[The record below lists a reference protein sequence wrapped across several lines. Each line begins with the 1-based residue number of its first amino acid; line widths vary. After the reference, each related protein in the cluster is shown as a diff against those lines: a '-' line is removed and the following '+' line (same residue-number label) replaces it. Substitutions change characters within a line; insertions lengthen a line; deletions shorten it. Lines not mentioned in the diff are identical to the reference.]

1 MLISIG
7 KNEYDTSNE
16 KIQSILQGAYTDK
29 LRPNCLCIATGVPL
43 YIAKINN
50 VYVLKRMPNTG
61 GSHSPGCVSYEP
73 PHELSGLGEVLGQAI
88 QENPEDGAVTL
99 KFDFALTKR
108 GGKAPP
114 PASGIESDSVAT
126 DGKKLTLRGLLHYLY
141 EQGKL
146 NYWLPK
152 EKPTNWYL
160 VRKQLLRASSDKT
173 SKRQELSKTL
183 YIPETY
189 NLDIKRDIQARRSE
203 QLSPLNAVGGSQNLM
218 IVIGEVKSIEKARYD
233 YKLIAKHCP
242 DYHFFMNEDV
252 HKRINKRFI
261 KEFELWNMY
270 GDQCHLLFICT
281 ILKTAS
287 DLPLIQEISVMLVNK
302 HWIPFESKYEY
313 EVIEELMENKRQ
325 FIKGLRYNL
334 PTNKPLASIVV
345 VDTKPKPTAM
355 YIIPSSESEQY
366 EQSIELMVEESDYAS
381 WKWQVGQGMP
391 NLPNKEL
398 AVNSIDKELMV
409 ESDH

>member
-1 MLISIG
+1 MIIEI
-7 KNEYDTSNE
+7 NHQEYDSNSDD
-16 KIQSILQGAYTDK
+16 IQSILQQAYADK
-29 LRPNCLCIATGVPL
+29 HRPKCLCVSAGVPL
-43 YIAKINN
+43 YIAKVNN
-50 VYVLKRMPNTG
+50 SYILKRMPNTG
-61 GSHSPGCVSYEP
+61 GAHSPGCVSYEP

-88 QENPEDGAVTL
+88 QENPESGEVAL

-114 PASGIESDSVAT
+114 PSSGKEHDSVAT

-152 EKPTNWYL
+152 ERATNWYF
-160 VRKQLLRASSDKT
+160 VRKQLLRAASDK
-173 SKRQELSKTL
+173 SAKRQELTKTL

-189 NLDIKRDIQARRSE
+189 NLDNKKDIQARRNE
-203 QLSPLNAVGGSQNLM
+203 QLSHLNSKEGGQNLM
-218 IVIGEVKSIEKARYD
+218 IVIGEIKSIEKARYD

-252 HKRINKRFI
+252 HKRLNNRFI
-261 KEFELWNMY
+261 KELELWNLY
-270 GDQCHLLFICT
+270 GDQCHLMFICT

-313 EVIEELMENKRQ
+313 EVIEEMMECKRQ

-334 PTNKPLASIVV
+334 PTSKPLASIVA
-345 VDTKPKPTAM
+345 VDTTPKPTAM
-355 YIIPSSESEQY
+355 YIIPSNESEQY
-366 EQSIELMVEESDYAS
+366 TQSIEQMIEESDYAS
-381 WKWQVGQGMP
+381 WQWEVEKAMP
-391 NLPNKEL
+391 NLPQSQQQIEE
-398 AVNSIDKELMV
+398 V
-409 ESDH
+409 

>member
-1 MLISIG
+1 MLISING
-7 KNEYDTSNE
+7 NEYDSNDE
-16 KIQSILQGAYTDK
+16 NIQKVLQEAYIDK
-29 LRPNCLCIATGVPL
+29 FRPKCLCTSIGVAL

-50 VYVLKRMPNTG
+50 SYVLKRMPNTG

-88 QENPEDGAVTL
+88 QENPDDGAVTL

-114 PASGIESDSVAT
+114 PASGGESDSVAT

-152 EKPTNWYL
+152 EKATNWYL
-160 VRKQLLRASSDKT
+160 VRKQLLRAASDKT
-173 SKRQELSKTL
+173 SKRQELSKTI
-183 YIPETY
+183 YIPETF
-189 NLDIKRDIQARRSE
+189 NTDIKKDIVARRNE
-203 QLSPLNAVGGSQNLM
+203 QLSPLNAKGSGQNLM

-233 YKLIAKHCP
+233 FKLIAKHCP
-242 DYHFFMNEDV
+242 DFHFFMNEDV

-261 KEFELWNMY
+261 KELELWNMY
-270 GDQCHLLFICT
+270 GDQCHLMFICT

-287 DLPLIQEISVMLVNK
+287 DLPLIQEISLMLVNK
-302 HWIPFESKYEY
+302 HWIPFENKYEY
-313 EVIEELMENKRQ
+313 ELIEEMTEQKRQ

-334 PTNKPLASIVV
+334 PTSKPLASIVA
-345 VDTKPKPTAM
+345 VDTNPKPTAM
-355 YIIPSSESEQY
+355 YIIPTSESEQY
-366 EQSIELMVEESDYAS
+366 MQSIELMIEESDYAS
-381 WKWQVGQGMP
+381 WQWEVDQVMP
-391 NLPNKEL
+391 DLPSKEGLISSSDNLVSEN
-398 AVNSIDKELMV
+398 D
-409 ESDH
+409 

>member
-1 MLISIG
+1 MLIAVNG
-7 KNEYDTSNE
+7 FEYDTNSEN
-16 KIQSILQGAYTDK
+16 IQKILQQAYTEK
-29 LRPNCLCIATGVPL
+29 SRPKCMCTSAGVPL

-50 VYVLKRMPNTG
+50 TFVLKRMPNTG
-61 GSHSPGCVSYEP
+61 GTHSPGCVSYEP

-114 PASGIESDSVAT
+114 PASGGESDSVAT

-152 EKPTNWYL
+152 EKPTNWYQ
-160 VRKQLLRASSDKT
+160 VRKQLLRAASDKT
-173 SKRQELSKTL
+173 SKREELSKTI
-183 YIPETY
+183 YIPETF
-189 NLDIKRDIQARRSE
+189 NLEIKKDIVARRNE
-203 QLSPLNAVGGSQNLM
+203 QLSPLNEKGNGQKMM

-242 DYHFFMNEDV
+242 DFHFFMNEDV

-261 KEFELWNMY
+261 KELELWNMY
-270 GDQCHLLFICT
+270 EDKCHLLFICT

-287 DLPLIQEISVMLVNK
+287 DLPLIQEISLMLVNQ
-302 HWIPFESKYEY
+302 HWIPFENKYEY
-313 EVIEELMENKRQ
+313 ELIQEMMENKRQ

-334 PTNKPLASIVV
+334 PTNKPLASIVS
-345 VDTKPKPTAM
+345 VDTVPKPTAM

-366 EQSIELMVEESDYAS
+366 TQSIEQMIEESDYAS
-381 WKWQVGQGMP
+381 WQWEVDQVMP
-391 NLPNKEL
+391 ELPKHNNLL
-398 AVNSIDKELMV
+398 AENEQDQRG
-409 ESDH
+409 